1 LSQIASKIDNYIFHF
16 SDLFQKFEIFKP
28 SVIFLKLFSIFVDIF
43 RLPPAQIQKRDIS
56 KDAYPKE
63 TKPKEFTTPNI
74 DSKVDEKFGNLEK
87 ELKEMSK
94 KIHEMM
100 KEINGLNKEMA
111 NIWEEIGNGKKKN
124 ADTNEWEN
132 DEK

>member
-1 LSQIASKIDNYIFHF
+1 
-16 SDLFQKFEIFKP
+16 
-28 SVIFLKLFSIFVDIF
+28 
-43 RLPPAQIQKRDIS
+43 
-56 KDAYPKE
+56 
-63 TKPKEFTTPNI
+63 
-74 DSKVDEKFGNLEK
+74 
-87 ELKEMSK
+87 MSK

-132 DEK
+132 DEKQKILRKNIEDWQQRNSHYLYLNLLWIK